1 MQRLVVGHSAKPC
14 ILVAASRKSSHIVAR
29 CLDGFA
35 ELHYVFTIEEA
46 LVRLAQGGIHA
57 IVAGLH
63 FDDSLMPV
71 LLDKVKSNPATR
83 DLPFHCC
90 RFLPSCLN
98 PAAMAAVHRA
108 CRELTQ
114 LDLIDLP
121 EWHARYGWEAAAERF
136 RAVIASRLPP

>member
-1 MQRLVVGHSAKPC
+1 MAVSPKPC
-14 ILVAASRKSSHIVAR
+14 ILVAASPKATRVVVQ

-35 ELHYVFTIEEA
+35 CLCHVFTVRQA
-46 LVRLAQGGIHA
+46 LARLAEGGIDA

-63 FDDSLMPV
+63 FDDSLMPA
-71 LLDKVKSNPATR
+71 LLEEVKANPATR
-83 DLPFHCC
+83 DIPFHCC
-90 RFLPSCLN
+90 RFLPTCLN

-121 EWHARYGWEAAAERF
+121 EWQALYGCEAAAERF
-136 RAVIASRLPP
+136 REVIASRQPG